1 MKSRM
6 KICKQCQKQYASTN
20 GNQSYCSNVCRQQGY
35 YRRHEIDRSSF
46 PYNVFPN
53 DKPKLVNNTFTRFT
67 PMMGNVVNQENTVLE
82 TLEPLEPAK
91 VNKVAPLIE
100 TSYKALNTDNFAPIL
115 EQMNKTHQAQM
126 EAMEMRLK
134 QTFAQTLH
142 EREIKEKL
150 DVISRLQDELQ
161 AKASKSDINT
171 QQLIGG
177 LSNVI
182 AGIDIK
188 DILK

>member
-1 MKSRM
+1 MKVRM
-6 KICKQCQKQYASTN
+6 KICKQCEKQYASTN

-35 YRRHEIDRSSF
+35 YKRHDIDRSF
-46 PYNVFPN
+46 PHNIFPN
-53 DKPKLVNNTFTRFT
+53 DRSKIVNNTFTRFA
-67 PMMGNVVNQENTVLE
+67 PMIGDVVNQENPVLE
-82 TLEPLEPAK
+82 PLEPLEPAK
-91 VNKVAPLIE
+91 VNKVSPLIE
-100 TSYKALNTDNFAPIL
+100 TSHKGLNIDNFVPIL

-161 AKASKSDINT
+161 SFKSKSDINT

-182 AGIDIK
+182 AGIDLK